1 MSQNPATETSGIT
14 PPQPATPPAGSRRRL
29 RLLLM
34 VGVPLLAALAGGALY
49 LSGGRYV
56 ETDNAYVKADRIPV
70 SAEVAGS
77 VAEVLVDDNQAVAA
91 GQLLFRLDAAQFEA
105 AYAKAQARLAQVRTE
120 LAALKASHAGKQ
132 AEIAVAQARQA
143 FALKDKQRQA
153 ELLAQNFVSAA
164 RYDDATLNANLT
176 RDQTRALEQDLARI
190 AAALG
195 GRADLPLEQ
204 HPSYQAA
211 LAELEQA
218 RINLAHV
225 QVRAVQA
232 GTVSKP
238 PKPGQFLNAGSTALA
253 LVAGRPWIEANL
265 TETDLTHVREGQPVR
280 IHVDT
285 YPDRVWSGQVESLS
299 PATGA
304 ESALLPAQ
312 NATGN
317 WVKIA
322 QRVPVRIALDANE
335 GLPPLR
341 AGLSTTIEIET
352 GHRRRLLGLSL

>member
-14 PPQPATPPAGSRRRL
+14 PPQPATPPADSRRRL

-77 VAEVLVDDNQAVAA
+77 VAVAA

-176 RDQTRALEQDLARI
+176 RDQTRALE
-190 AAALG
+190 
-195 GRADLPLEQ
+195 
-204 HPSYQAA
+204 
-211 LAELEQA
+211 
-218 RINLAHV
+218 
-225 QVRAVQA
+225 
-232 GTVSKP
+232 
-238 PKPGQFLNAGSTALA
+238 
-253 LVAGRPWIEANL
+253 
-265 TETDLTHVREGQPVR
+265 
-280 IHVDT
+280 
-285 YPDRVWSGQVESLS
+285 
-299 PATGA
+299 
-304 ESALLPAQ
+304 
-312 NATGN
+312 
-317 WVKIA
+317 
-322 QRVPVRIALDANE
+322 
-335 GLPPLR
+335 
-341 AGLSTTIEIET
+341 
-352 GHRRRLLGLSL
+352 